1 MMRKTGRVLGLA
13 AACAVLLA
21 APQANAGPSA
31 LNAKFRSSVSS
42 FIDGRMAD
50 WVETYKDF
58 HTHPELGLEEVRTS
72 GILAKKMRDMG
83 FDVTEGVGKTGVV
96 AIYRNGAGPTVMV
109 RADMD
114 ALPMEEKTGLP
125 YASKVKTMW
134 NGAETPVMH
143 ACGHDIHITSWLGTA
158 ETLLSMKDRWRGTL
172 MFIAQPAEEG
182 RGGASG
188 MMKDGLYERFG
199 KPDHAFALHV
209 GVGPY
214 DEASMTKGAINSSS
228 GGFEIRFNGAG
239 GHGSRPHSTIDP
251 ITMAARFV
259 MDVQS
264 VVSREKDPQQFGV
277 VSVGAIQSGSAGN
290 IIPDNALVR
299 GTIRWYDDKVGDK
312 LLEGVERTAKAVV
325 AMAAAPEADIS
336 IRRGARAVVNDDTL
350 ADSTCAAMQKVMPG
364 KVRWTIPT
372 TGSEDYSEF
381 LTEDVRSSVYFRI
394 GAYDP
399 ALFRDGEAIDLFKV
413 PSNHSPFFK
422 PVPEPTLRTGVTAMS
437 TAVMN
442 VLKDR

>member
-1 MMRKTGRVLGLA
+1 MRTAGKLVGLA
-13 AACAVLLA
+13 AMCAALVGAPA
-21 APQANAGPSA
+21 AVAGPA
-31 LNAKFRSSVSS
+31 GLNAKFKSSVSG
-42 FIDGRMAD
+42 FIDSRLPG

-58 HTHPELGLEEVRTS
+58 HAHPELGLEEVRTA

-83 FDVTEGVGKTGVV
+83 FEVTEGVGKTGVV
-96 AIYRNGAGPTVMV
+96 AIYRNGKGPLVMV

-114 ALPMEEKTGLP
+114 ALPLEEKTGLP
-125 YASKVKTMW
+125 YASTVKTLW

-158 ETLLSMKDRWRGTL
+158 ETLLSLKSKWSGTL
-172 MFIAQPAEEG
+172 MFVAQPAEEG
-182 RGGASG
+182 RGGAKA
-188 MMKDGLYERFG
+188 MMADRIFERFG
-199 KPDHAFALHV
+199 MPDHAFALHV

-214 DEASMTKGAINSSS
+214 DEATMTKGAINSSS
-228 GGFEIRFNGAG
+228 GGFDIKFNGAG

-251 ITMAARFV
+251 IAMAARFV
-259 MDVQS
+259 MDVQT

-290 IIPDNALVR
+290 IIPDTALVR

-312 LLEGVERTAKAVV
+312 LLAGVRRTAEAVV
-325 AMAAAPEADIS
+325 MMAGAPAAEIN
-336 IRRGARAVVNDDTL
+336 IRKGSRAVINDDAL
-350 ADSTCAAMQKVMPG
+350 AESTYAAMQKVMPG

-372 TGSEDYSEF
+372 TGSEDYSDF
-381 LTEDVRSSVYFRI
+381 LGDLTSSVYFRI
-394 GAYDP
+394 GGYDP
-399 ALFRDGEAIDLFKV
+399 ALFVDGEAIDLFKT
-413 PSNHSPFFK
+413 PSNHSPQFS
-422 PVPEPTLRTGVTAMS
+422 PVPEPTLRTGVTAMT